1 MDVRTDEIGDRI
13 YRISTFLPQA
23 AEGAGF
29 TFNEFLIDA
38 EEPLLFHCGHR
49 KMFPVISSA
58 VSKIISVDR
67 LRWAWRASHVP
78 DEVIAEIRRRQR
90 NGAIELPK
98 P

>member
-1 MDVRTDEIGDRI
+1 
-13 YRISTFLPQA
+13 
-23 AEGAGF
+23 
-29 TFNEFLIDA
+29 
-38 EEPLLFHCGHR
+38 
-49 KMFPVISSA
+49 MFPVISSA